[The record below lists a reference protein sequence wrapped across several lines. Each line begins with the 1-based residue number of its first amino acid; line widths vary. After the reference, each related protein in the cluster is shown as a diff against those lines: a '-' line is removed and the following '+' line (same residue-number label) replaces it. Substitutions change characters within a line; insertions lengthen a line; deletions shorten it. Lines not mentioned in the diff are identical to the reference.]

1 MSHPDSSISATCK
14 ILGTACGSFVGGA
27 ISASLGRRRTMALFA
42 APVVGAWLLLGFST
56 EAWMIYVANFA
67 IGFFA
72 GIPYVNV
79 GKMAYQYH
87 SSRAKTGVQFEYIS
101 RAGVYISEVA
111 HKSKRSQFGALQ
123 AVFLVIGI
131 IAAQGRNSE
140 LF

>member
-1 MSHPDSSISATCK
+1 
-14 ILGTACGSFVGGA
+14 
-27 ISASLGRRRTMALFA
+27 MALFS
-42 APVVGAWLLLGFST
+42 APVVVAWLLMGFST

-79 GKMAYQYH
+79 GKMANRRP
-87 SSRAKTGVQFEYIS
+87 RAGKLPNSNIV
-101 RAGVYISEVA
+101 RAGVYISEVV

-131 IAAQGRNSE
+131 IVAQGRNSE
-140 LF
+140 LCEVLLR